1 MNESIPT
8 QATAGNRNARDQALL
23 ALFALSLA
31 WALFQV
37 WVWLTLSGKRGETDA
52 GAVQEWG
59 PAVVAVV
66 LAGFVTV
73 FLMRVA
79 PRFLR
84 APARVSSLR
93 LWLTLIVTAAIVAV
107 TMLVVTLAVTMI
119 IDPPGPRADV
129 QYVPIGFWIAPWAVI
144 ALTPLAAVLIA
155 WAWTTRTKEQR
166 PTEVDR

>member
-8 QATAGNRNARDQALL
+8 RATADHRNARDQALL
-23 ALFALSLA
+23 AMFALSLA

-37 WVWLTLSGKRGETDA
+37 WVWLALSGRRGEADA

-66 LAGFVTV
+66 LAGLVTV

-84 APARVSSLR
+84 VPARVSSLR
-93 LWLTLIVTAAIVAV
+93 LWLTLIVSAAIVTV
-107 TMLVVTLAVTMI
+107 TVLVVTLAVTMI
-119 IDPPGPRADV
+119 VDPPGSRADV
-129 QYVPIGFWIAPWAVI
+129 QHVPIGFWIAPWAVT
-144 ALTPLAAVLIA
+144 ALTPLAAVLVA
-155 WAWTTRTKEQR
+155 WAWTTRTKE
-166 PTEVDR
+166 